1 MAESRTRAQNKMRR
15 GSRKEGSGLG
25 RSAGKHQAKARFETD
40 AGAGAGMPTM
50 SKNKVGKKKGR
61 ASHKNQVAA
70 DQKKGA
76 LSQNQ
81 AVAQQKEGAVPKY
94 QAVAQ
99 QKEGTIPKYQAVAQQ
114 KEGAV
119 PKYQMVA
126 QQKEGAVPQNQAVA
140 QQKEGAVPKYHMVS
154 QQKEGAVPQNQAV
167 AQQKEGAVPKY
178 HMVSQQ
184 KEGAVPKN
192 QAVAQQK
199 EGAVPKYH
207 MVSQQKEGA
216 VPKNQAV
223 AQQKEGA
230 VPKYHMVSQQKEG
243 AVPKYQA
250 VAQQKE
256 GAVPKYQAVAQQ
268 KEGAVPKYRM
278 VCQQKEGAVP
288 KTPVAGLS
296 KYRVLPEH
304 ARAFSELKAM
314 GIGAPKPRP
323 KCSARCMHD
332 VMPDIHSFRDE
343 EALLMSFLAAV
354 ARASV
359 VARSAP
365 QEKTD
370 SDAWF
375 WSGEEPSIGAWFW
388 GEEEADEGSSSG
400 NEDEAVHGASAS
412 VVELGSES
420 ATGAECPLRSETEE
434 EDAIFGSWFWD
445 GDETSF
451 DPNPRPVYRIIKPQA
466 EDEFDW
472 LRDWDPSAIPALLAF
487 ASQLLMNTRPPS
499 YIALSSERKKP
510 RTLPPEEVS
519 LCEGTNICLQS
530 IQAYPLDSEV
540 CARTIEEIRRELR
553 IRKLNGIKPFSCPC
567 KMECCVDAEEFE
579 RLVSLLQSNADPLIH
594 KIAQIAMGVIKVNP
608 FVQQLVNEMGVL
620 TVIES
625 FLDFQTPDVTKKAE
639 ITLNPISVE
648 ERQRM
653 IELHVV
659 HMCKEAVSF
668 PLNSPG
674 QLSALKELGQL
685 TVDSDLHY
693 IVTIYLTDL
702 FNTLAQGNR
711 KTRNTVLKILLN
723 MSENPIAAR
732 DMIDLESL
740 SALKVIFNQ
749 KEAKANLVT
758 AVAIFVN
765 IKEHIRKG
773 SIIVVNPSSYNELKA
788 MFREVKAIIEK
799 L

>member
-1 MAESRTRAQNKMRR
+1 MAESKTRAQNRMRK

-25 RSAGKHQAKARFETD
+25 RSAAKHQAKARFETD
-40 AGAGAGMPTM
+40 AAVGAGMQTV
-50 SKNKVGKKKGR
+50 SKNKV
-61 ASHKNQVAA
+61 VA
-70 DQKKGA
+70 
-76 LSQNQ
+76 
-81 AVAQQKEGAVPKY
+81 
-94 QAVAQ
+94 
-99 QKEGTIPKYQAVAQQ
+99 
-114 KEGAV
+114 
-119 PKYQMVA
+119 
-126 QQKEGAVPQNQAVA
+126 
-140 QQKEGAVPKYHMVS
+140 
-154 QQKEGAVPQNQAV
+154 
-167 AQQKEGAVPKY
+167 
-178 HMVSQQ
+178 QQ

-199 EGAVPKYH
+199 DGAVPKYHMVAQQKEGALPKNQVVAQQKEGAVPKNHMVAQQKEGAVPKYQVVDQQKEGAVPKYH
-207 MVSQQKEGA
+207 MVAQQNEGAVPKNQVVDQQKEGAVPKYHMVAQQNEGTVPKYQVVDQQKEGA
-216 VPKNQAV
+216 VPKNQV
-223 AQQKEGA
+223 FAQQKEGA
-230 VPKYHMVSQQKEG
+230 VPKYHMV
-243 AVPKYQA
+243 
-250 VAQQKE
+250 AQQKE
-256 GAVPKYQAVAQQ
+256 GAVPKN
-268 KEGAVPKYRM
+268 
-278 VCQQKEGAVP
+278 
-288 KTPVAGLS
+288 PVAGPS
-296 KYRVLPEH
+296 RNKVVTEH
-304 ARAFSELKAM
+304 ERAFSELKAM

-332 VMPDIHSFRDE
+332 RIPDIHSFRDE

-388 GEEEADEGSSSG
+388 GEEEADGGSSSR

-412 VVELGSES
+412 VAELGMES
-420 ATGAECPLRSETEE
+420 AAGADCPPRTEAEE

-487 ASQLLMNTRPPS
+487 ASQLLMSTRPPS

-510 RTLPPEEVS
+510 RTLPAEEVS
-519 LCEGTNICLQS
+519 LCQGTNICLQS
-530 IQAYPLDSEV
+530 IQEYPLDSEI
-540 CARTIEEIRRELR
+540 CTQTIEEIRRELR

-579 RLVSLLQSNADPLIH
+579 RLISLLQSNADPLIH

-674 QLSALKELGQL
+674 QRSALKELGQL
-685 TVDSDLHY
+685 TTDSDLHY

-711 KTRNTVLKILLN
+711 KTRNIVLKILLN

-788 MFREVKAIIEK
+788 MFREVKTIIEK